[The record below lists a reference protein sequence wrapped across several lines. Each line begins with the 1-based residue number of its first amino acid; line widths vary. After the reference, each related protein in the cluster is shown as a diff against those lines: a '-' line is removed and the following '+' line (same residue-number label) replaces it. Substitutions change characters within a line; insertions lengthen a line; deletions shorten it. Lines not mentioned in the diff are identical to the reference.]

1 MVKLLYILSFFLLVI
16 TNSSLAYDN
25 QYNTRYT
32 VHTIEPTLI
41 QPKQETPRL
50 VKFLKFYPNPATEYI
65 VFEFNNGYNRG
76 LTFQII
82 SQIGNKVYDVQNIL
96 SRFTINLQNFNRGIY
111 FYVLKDKSG
120 KAIET
125 GKFQVTK

>member
-1 MVKLLYILSFFLLVI
+1 MVKLLYILSVFLLVVSS
-16 TNSSLAYDN
+16 SSLAAGSQHISKKNPY
-25 QYNTRYT
+25 
-32 VHTIEPTLI
+32 TIEPSLQ
-41 QPKQETPRL
+41 QPKQENPRS
-50 VKFLKFYPNPATEYI
+50 VKFLKFYPNPASEFI

-76 LTFQII
+76 LTFQVI

-111 FYVLKDKSG
+111 FYVLKDKTG